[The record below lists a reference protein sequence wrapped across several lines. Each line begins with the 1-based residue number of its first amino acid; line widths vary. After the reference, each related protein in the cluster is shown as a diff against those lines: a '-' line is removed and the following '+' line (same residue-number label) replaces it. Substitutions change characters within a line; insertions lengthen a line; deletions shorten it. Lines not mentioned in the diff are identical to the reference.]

1 MSAFRDEHVGGFD
14 VPMDDAF
21 GVGSVEGF
29 CNLNSEFK
37 DLLKRKRLAVDVLA
51 EGFAVDKFH
60 GDERPIILLSYVVDG
75 ADAGMVQSG
84 GGVKFTAKTF
94 ESLRV
99 LDHVFGQKFQG
110 DRAVETG
117 VEGLENYTHSASEL
131 VAADDFGDGAL
142 KFLRESGALLGRDEP
157 DFRVD

>member
-1 MSAFRDEHVGGFD
+1 
-14 VPMDDAF
+14 MDDPS

-37 DLLKRKRLAVDVLA
+37 DLLKRKRLTVDVLA

-84 GGVKFTAKTF
+84 SGVSFTAKTF

-99 LDHVFGQKFQG
+99 LDHIFGQKFQG

-117 VEGLENYTHSASEL
+117 VEGLVDHTHSASTEILYDTEVRDAL
-131 VAADDFGDGAL
+131 VNHG
-142 KFLRESGALLGRDEP
+142 
-157 DFRVD
+157 